1 MFEFFQVKLVGRAPH
16 EALGF
21 QLQLDGCEHEV
32 LECQDQ
38 VNLVVNQPIRGM
50 PGCCPCG
57 GGECWQGWVS
67 GSLRTQGVSILSF
80 CLYSAR
86 SSYCPC
92 PVFVCFRAYF
102 DIPVALNYWYI
113 LLGSLCYDTIKLLLE
128 LLGLLVFVV
137 WDWCT
142 DLDDY
147 VVWSNWNLDGD
158 ESAGDGSAA
167 DDTTCSFFPYS
178 ECHPILVFRVFSAP
192 LGLAS
197 LICGSFSKP
206 CPSDLGKAQD
216 VPWIAF

>member
-1 MFEFFQVKLVGRAPH
+1 MCGHRVFPAWSSLGTSWTEWLNSESPIWKLWAP
-16 EALGF
+16 
-21 QLQLDGCEHEV
+21 
-32 LECQDQ
+32 
-38 VNLVVNQPIRGM
+38 N
-50 PGCCPCG
+50 
-57 GGECWQGWVS
+57 
-67 GSLRTQGVSILSF
+67 
-80 CLYSAR
+80 
-86 SSYCPC
+86 SSHS
-92 PVFVCFRAYF
+92 
-102 DIPVALNYWYI
+102 LNYKYS
-113 LLGSLCYDTIKLLLE
+113 LLMNLCYDTIKLLLE

-142 DLDDY
+142 NLDDCN

-192 LGLAS
+192 LGLAF

-206 CPSDLGKAQD
+206 CPSDLGKALD